1 MAPRFY
7 FHEQAK
13 EQHTFITLPATLSG
27 SAFSGWGPK
36 L

>member
-7 FHEQAK
+7 FHEQTE
-13 EQHTFITLPATLSG
+13 EQHTFISMP
-27 SAFSGWGPK
+27 SAPGGPSFSGWGPK